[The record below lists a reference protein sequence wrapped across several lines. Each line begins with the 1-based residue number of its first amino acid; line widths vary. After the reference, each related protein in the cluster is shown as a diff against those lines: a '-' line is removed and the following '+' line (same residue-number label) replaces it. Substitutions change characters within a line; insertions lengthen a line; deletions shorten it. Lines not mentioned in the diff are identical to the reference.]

1 MWTDLYSFSIFTS
14 FYWLV
19 DAARYW
25 VGLWTW
31 KCTFIGCRRNH
42 RRVAR
47 NFWGS
52 GRFLQIRAQ
61 IHNSSERLNYMQTLQ
76 RPSFKNNYL
85 FQIQIF
91 LVDIQARSSN
101 VNEVIRAV
109 LNSLFFYYCFFLR
122 LFFTKST
129 KTQPSKSTTGR
140 TKSTKSTKSTM
151 TQPSKITKR
160 YKRTVRVW
168 WSHYTNNS
176 VSIHTNKN

>member
-1 MWTDLYSFSIFTS
+1 
-14 FYWLV
+14 
-19 DAARYW
+19 
-25 VGLWTW
+25 
-31 KCTFIGCRRNH
+31 
-42 RRVAR
+42 
-47 NFWGS
+47 
-52 GRFLQIRAQ
+52 
-61 IHNSSERLNYMQTLQ
+61 MQTLQ

-109 LNSLFFYYCFFLR
+109 LNSLYFYYCFFFLQKDFTR
-122 LFFTKST
+122 TKSTKST
-129 KTQPSKSTTGR
+129 KTQPSKSTKRR
-140 TKSTKSTKSTM
+140 TKSTKSTRSKKSTM
-151 TQPSKITKR
+151 TQPSKCTKH